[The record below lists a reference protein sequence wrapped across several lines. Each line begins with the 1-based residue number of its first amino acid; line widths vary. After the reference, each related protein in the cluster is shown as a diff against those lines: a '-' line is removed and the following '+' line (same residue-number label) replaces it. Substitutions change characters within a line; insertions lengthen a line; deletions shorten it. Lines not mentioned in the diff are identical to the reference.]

1 MDFKKIIKGSLIV
14 LGTGALFALA
24 GCAQKF
30 SQEEVNDLVSNA
42 RSEGVKSVDVTVD
55 NDAVVQDALVEA
67 HVAWEAGQVTDAGE
81 PRVWIPSPAVSEV
94 CSAYTIDNLY
104 LNSSINEVLD
114 DNDYCILS
122 EGSVSFD
129 DEELDYRDTL
139 TFTEDVRVGYSGSS
153 EFDND
158 LADTPRL
165 VLDTSHSVS
174 YTYLFE
180 DLPDWDAVTEDESLE
195 INFFGQELTI
205 IDADAL
211 DNSITVADGYKVFL
225 RTGQTYEGLTLDA
238 VDADELLVTYNGQ
251 PYDLTEGRTER
262 LDDGTRL
269 RAVAYEDTG
278 ALFTV
283 GDDVG
288 KTYQDGDEF
297 LGEDEDDP
305 NFRWAID
312 LSSGTLGWEHDVR
325 LADEDESL
333 RVGESF
339 NLPNGLV
346 KVDFVALNEVQTED
360 YTFELEDL
368 NLDNSTN
375 LTTVVHIEGDLEYND
390 GRDVREGAWDG
401 VTFYARDSGEWF
413 VIDSLSLEV
422 NAHEFSTVDGNL
434 TIDDLLLGVDW
445 DNDQFAML
453 TNEGIDLSTRD
464 TNVLTRTGYVISDPE
479 DNFEDSKLE
488 LNNVP
493 DEDVEYGLV
502 VSPITVE
509 EL

>member
-211 DNSITVADGYKVFL
+211 DN
-225 RTGQTYEGLTLDA
+225 
-238 VDADELLVTYNGQ
+238 
-251 PYDLTEGRTER
+251 
-262 LDDGTRL
+262 
-269 RAVAYEDTG
+269 
-278 ALFTV
+278 
-283 GDDVG
+283 
-288 KTYQDGDEF
+288 
-297 LGEDEDDP
+297 
-305 NFRWAID
+305 
-312 LSSGTLGWEHDVR
+312 
-325 LADEDESL
+325 
-333 RVGESF
+333 
-339 NLPNGLV
+339 
-346 KVDFVALNEVQTED
+346 
-360 YTFELEDL
+360 
-368 NLDNSTN
+368 
-375 LTTVVHIEGDLEYND
+375 
-390 GRDVREGAWDG
+390 
-401 VTFYARDSGEWF
+401 
-413 VIDSLSLEV
+413 
-422 NAHEFSTVDGNL
+422 
-434 TIDDLLLGVDW
+434 
-445 DNDQFAML
+445 
-453 TNEGIDLSTRD
+453 
-464 TNVLTRTGYVISDPE
+464 
-479 DNFEDSKLE
+479 
-488 LNNVP
+488 
-493 DEDVEYGLV
+493 
-502 VSPITVE
+502 
-509 EL
+509 